1 MSGGG
6 AQNPKKKQEK
16 FKIDKKN
23 AAETGAIRSTER
35 KKKTRKVE
43 SEDKR
48 ENRDLYLPSSLC
60 ICINRD
66 NCEGV
71 AGGVESGEAR
81 VSPFFLCQSPDA
93 IKWWFDGQLD

>member
-16 FKIDKKN
+16 FKIDKKTPPRRGQLE
-23 AAETGAIRSTER
+23 AQKER
-35 KKKTRKVE
+35 KKPERWRARI
-43 SEDKR
+43 SEK
-48 ENRDLYLPSSLC
+48 NRDLYLPSSLC

-71 AGGVESGEAR
+71 AGGVGPGEAR
-81 VSPFFLCQSPDA
+81 VFSFFLYQSPDA
-93 IKWWFDGQLD
+93 IKWVV